1 MEMLPD
7 AIDGPI
13 LRSILAGV
21 YAQTREQDLAFQ
33 ELDISVKTPRGV
45 SYGDLKL
52 DPEWDPIR
60 ADPRFDKLLAQLA
73 PKE

>member
-1 MEMLPD
+1 LEMLPD

-13 LRSILAGV
+13 LRCILAGV
-21 YAQTREQDLAFQ
+21 YAQTKEPDLAFQ

-60 ADPRFDKLLAQLA
+60 TDPRFEELLAQLA
-73 PKE
+73 PRD